1 MKTLLI
7 MRHAKSSWKDDT
19 LPDFE
24 RPLNKRGKRDA
35 PRMGRLIRAEG
46 LTPDVILSSPAVR
59 ARATAEAVADLS
71 RYAGEIKFVAEF
83 YAAGPEAYLTALRSL
98 SDEVRSALVIG
109 HNPALEE
116 LLEDLTGEAVPLPT
130 AALARLRL
138 RLKRW
143 KDLNESA
150 RGKLAD
156 FWGPRE
162 LE

>member
-7 MRHAKSSWKDDT
+7 MRHAKSSWKAET

-24 RPLNKRGKRDA
+24 RPLNKRGKHDA

-46 LTPDVILSSPAVR
+46 LTPDVILSSPAAR

-71 RYAGEIKFVAEF
+71 KYEGEVKFVSEF
-83 YAAGPEAYLTALRSL
+83 YEAGPEAYLKALRTL
-98 SDEVRSALVIG
+98 PDEVRSALVIG
-109 HNPALEE
+109 HNPALDE
-116 LLEDLTGEAVPLPT
+116 LLESLIGESEHLPT
-130 AALARLRL
+130 AALARVKL

-143 KDLNESA
+143 KDLNESVQ
-150 RGKLAD
+150 GKLAD
-156 FWGPRE
+156 FWSPGE